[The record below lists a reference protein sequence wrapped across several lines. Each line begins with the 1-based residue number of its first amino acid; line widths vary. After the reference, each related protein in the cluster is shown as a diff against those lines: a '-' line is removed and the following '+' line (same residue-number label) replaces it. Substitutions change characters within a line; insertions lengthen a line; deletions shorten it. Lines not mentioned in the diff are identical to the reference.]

1 MSDTLDYTATAQ
13 QLGLDDEQLDTPPSN
28 YWAHLPTEDIGAAI
42 IDRFTRFR
50 QWQASNGL
58 LRGYKLKLFY
68 YHNEYRSDPEIPH
81 LSIMQS
87 WGEQGQYQ
95 YVTIN
100 HLRSLL
106 KTVLSSVC
114 QNPPSFQTRAVN
126 SEADALEAA
135 ALYQGVLDYYS
146 RQLSL
151 PKKINKAVEVGTVVD
166 QGFILVEWDPF
177 AVDGDSPPDQGIWKG
192 APSVR
197 VLTPWDVAYDVTRSS
212 WTDLD
217 WQIVRD
223 WVDKEKLKAQFPEL
237 EREIDGCRLR
247 SEVMSSNNEYECNTR
262 YTMTGFPDMSGDVQ
276 VFKLF
281 MRPQQYLPDGRF
293 VMCLENGDVLF
304 ESPAGLV
311 YPRLP
316 VERFVCDEQVDCLLG
331 YSPINELLGP
341 QEAVNTI
348 VSSITSNIQ
357 NFANQFVACQQGTD
371 LNPRTIADGMRII
384 EFPAGAPP
392 PQGLSL
398 VAVPSTV
405 FEHLKEMMGYM
416 QVVPGVSN
424 ASRGQAPGANST
436 GSAMLFLAS
445 QTQQNQGGMSDNYAQ
460 FSAAVMT
467 SLLHVCRTFAR
478 TEKTINIMGHNV
490 ASKTIVLTDALKDF
504 DEVIVDQ
511 VNPILSTPQGRL
523 GFAQQMMQFGNA
535 SPQDAMQVALSG
547 NLGPAVDPA
556 REAQYEMEKENEWLL
571 NNEQVLVNALD
582 NHEQH
587 IQTHARLFSTP
598 WLRKPDLA
606 QRLGQTNAPMVLS
619 TIQQHIQQHMGFLQQ
634 NQTAGAMHAAGAQPG
649 QPGAA
654 PGPAMGGPHP
664 PPGGPGNAQDGPPMT
679 PQVAATAQQTNTAMP
694 AAPGQPSMPG
704 GNPAS

>member
-58 LRGYKLKLFY
+58 LRGYRLKLFY

-247 SEVMSSNNEYECNTR
+247 SEVMSSHPSFPTR
-262 YTMTGFPDMSGDVQ
+262 IGPAIGFVKPSAHVAPAAAASSSFHNSS
-276 VFKLF
+276 VEKTP
-281 MRPQQYLPDGRF
+281 RPRAAG
-293 VMCLENGDVLF
+293 VVTAWTAKAA
-304 ESPAGLV
+304 SPWLI
-311 YPRLP
+311 R
-316 VERFVCDEQVDCLLG
+316 
-331 YSPINELLGP
+331 
-341 QEAVNTI
+341 
-348 VSSITSNIQ
+348 
-357 NFANQFVACQQGTD
+357 AND
-371 LNPRTIADGMRII
+371 IAST
-384 EFPAGAPP
+384 P
-392 PQGLSL
+392 S
-398 VAVPSTV
+398 AVPSSSRAA
-405 FEHLKEMMGYM
+405 FRMRG
-416 QVVPGVSN
+416 PAGFRSN
-424 ASRGQAPGANST
+424 HQSNSA
-436 GSAMLFLAS
+436 G
-445 QTQQNQGGMSDNYAQ
+445 D
-460 FSAAVMT
+460 
-467 SLLHVCRTFAR
+467 
-478 TEKTINIMGHNV
+478 I
-490 ASKTIVLTDALKDF
+490 
-504 DEVIVDQ
+504 
-511 VNPILSTPQGRL
+511 
-523 GFAQQMMQFGNA
+523 A
-535 SPQDAMQVALSG
+535 SP
-547 NLGPAVDPA
+547 
-556 REAQYEMEKENEWLL
+556 
-571 NNEQVLVNALD
+571 
-582 NHEQH
+582 
-587 IQTHARLFSTP
+587 
-598 WLRKPDLA
+598 
-606 QRLGQTNAPMVLS
+606 
-619 TIQQHIQQHMGFLQQ
+619 
-634 NQTAGAMHAAGAQPG
+634 
-649 QPGAA
+649 
-654 PGPAMGGPHP
+654 
-664 PPGGPGNAQDGPPMT
+664 
-679 PQVAATAQQTNTAMP
+679 
-694 AAPGQPSMPG
+694 
-704 GNPAS
+704 